1 MISLFERFSEKHVVL
16 VSSEVFCLFLVNNC
30 LTFVHSLVLA
40 YYMEVGR
47 WLRNF
52 FLQLER
58 PYVSQMSASECL
70 STEAPSA
77 PLPHCP

>member
-1 MISLFERFSEKHVVL
+1 MISLFGRFSEKNVVL

-30 LTFVHSLVLA
+30 LTFVHSVVLA
-40 YYMEVGR
+40 YYMQVGR
-47 WLRNF
+47 WLR

-70 STEAPSA
+70 SSEAPSA
-77 PLPHCP
+77 P